1 MLVVF
6 FKLMPK
12 FFVIIYH
19 MWIYN
24 IVQLIEFEI
33 YMRIENGVIK
43 DLATYEIT
51 VKNIFREYKLNRNR
65 ELFYEI
71 ILRISF
77 LPSDLTIYYLI
88 IRKVNDR

>member
-1 MLVVF
+1 MIRIFSSIKKSRKGAVANYFLCE
-6 FKLMPK
+6 K
-12 FFVIIYH
+12 
-19 MWIYN
+19 
-24 IVQLIEFEI
+24 VQLIEFEI
-33 YMRIENGVIK
+33 YMGIENGVIK

-51 VKNIFREYKLNRNR
+51 VKNIFCEYKLNRNR